1 MIRKS
6 LYAIL
11 SLTLVLSSFVFS
23 LASSAYSAELIN
35 TPLHNGIYDPAGV
48 SGTVR
53 YTVPFGGET
62 REQATPYLG
71 LSLNATKTFDGT
83 AGFNDKYS
91 VTRSLA
97 DVRFT
102 SDGLRT
108 AQFGGVTMMDNGNA
122 SGDVLGGGTILW
134 VLIVAAVAVG
144 AYLVIDNGHKNNS
157 TAQ

>member
-23 LASSAYSAELIN
+23 LASSAYAAELID
-35 TPLHNGIYDPAGV
+35 TPLHAGLYDPAGV
-48 SGTVR
+48 SGTIR
-53 YTVPFGGET
+53 YTVPFGGQT
-62 REQATPYLG
+62 REEATPYLG

-83 AGFNDKYS
+83 IGINDKYS

-102 SDGLRT
+102 SEGFRT
-108 AQFGGVTMMDNGNA
+108 ARLGGVTMVDEGNS

-134 VLIVAAVAVG
+134 VLIIAAVAVG
-144 AYLVIDNGHKNNS
+144 AYLIIDDNHKS
-157 TAQ
+157 TPAM